1 MKRMG
6 YRSDV
11 RIVTSKK
18 GYKVLDD
25 YVKKYLSDHDKNRN
39 WNLMKRPNIKKE
51 TPYTTYIGWDCLK
64 WYEFSDYEDVNAIM
78 TGLDYL
84 KENGYSYRYSRLGE
98 NYDDYDEQYY
108 ESDNEDEQ
116 DLVYPSIIRA
126 FDDDY
131 ILEELDREIKSSESE
146 IEM

>member
-25 YVKKYLSDHDKNRN
+25 YVKKYLRDHDKNRN

>member
-1 MKRMG
+1 MEFNEK
-6 YRSDV
+6 
-11 RIVTSKK
+11 T
-18 GYKVLDD
+18 
-25 YVKKYLSDHDKNRN
+25 KY
-39 WNLMKRPNIKKE
+39 KKE

-131 ILEELDREIKSSESE
+131 ILEELVREIKSSESE

>member
-1 MKRMG
+1 MG

-18 GYKVLDD
+18 GYKDLDE
-25 YVKKYLSDHDKNRN
+25 YVKKYLRDHDKNRN

-51 TPYTTYIGWDCLK
+51 TPYTTYIGWNCLK
-64 WYEFSDYEDVNAIM
+64 WYEYADYVDVDAVM
-78 TGLDYL
+78 TGLNYL
-84 KENGYSYRYSRLGE
+84 KEKGYSYRYSRIGE

-108 ESDNEDEQ
+108 ESDNEEEQ
-116 DLVYPSIIRA
+116 DLVYPSIIRE

-131 ILEELDREIKSSESE
+131 IFDELDREIKSNESE
-146 IEM
+146 IEI

>member
-1 MKRMG
+1 MG

-25 YVKKYLSDHDKNRN
+25 YVKKYLRDHDKNRN

-64 WYEFSDYEDVNAIM
+64 WYEFSDYEGVNAIM

-108 ESDNEDEQ
+108 ESDNEEEQ

>member
-1 MKRMG
+1 MG

-18 GYKVLDD
+18 GFKVLDD
-25 YVKKYLSDHDKNRN
+25 YVKKYLREHDKNRN
-39 WNLMKRPNIKKE
+39 WNLLKSPKIKKE

-64 WYEFSDYEDVNAIM
+64 WYEYSDYVDVDAIM

-84 KENGYSYRYSRLGE
+84 KENGYSYRYSRIGE
-98 NYDDYDEQYY
+98 NYDDYDEKYY
-108 ESDNEDEQ
+108 ESENEEEQ
-116 DLVYPSIIRA
+116 DLIYPSIIRE

-131 ILEELDREIKSSESE
+131 IFQELEYQSNLKKDDIEL
-146 IEM
+146 

>member
-1 MKRMG
+1 MG

-25 YVKKYLSDHDKNRN
+25 YVKKYLRDHDKNRN

>member
-1 MKRMG
+1 MG

-25 YVKKYLSDHDKNRN
+25 YVKKYLRDHDKNRN

-131 ILEELDREIKSSESE
+131 ILEELDREIKSCESE

>member
-1 MKRMG
+1 MG

-25 YVKKYLSDHDKNRN
+25 YVKKYLRDHDKDRT
-39 WNLMKRPNIKKE
+39 WNLLKSPKIKKE

-64 WYEFSDYEDVNAIM
+64 WYEYSDYVDVDAIM

-84 KENGYSYRYSRLGE
+84 KENGYSYRYSRIGE

-131 ILEELDREIKSSESE
+131 ILEELDREIKSCESE

>member
-1 MKRMG
+1 MG

-25 YVKKYLSDHDKNRN
+25 YVKKYLRDRDKNTN
-39 WNLMKRPNIKKE
+39 WNIMKRPNIKKE

-84 KENGYSYRYSRLGE
+84 KENGYSYRYSSLGE

-108 ESDNEDEQ
+108 ESDNEEEQ
-116 DLVYPSIIRA
+116 DLVYPSIICA

>member
-1 MKRMG
+1 MG

-25 YVKKYLSDHDKNRN
+25 YVKKYLRDHDKNRN

-84 KENGYSYRYSRLGE
+84 KENVYSYRYSRLGE
-98 NYDDYDEQYY
+98 NYDDHDEQYY
-108 ESDNEDEQ
+108 ESDNEEEQ
-116 DLVYPSIIRA
+116 DLVYPGIIRA

>member
-1 MKRMG
+1 MG

-18 GYKVLDD
+18 GYKVLDN
-25 YVKKYLSDHDKNRN
+25 YVKKYLRDHDKDRT
-39 WNLMKRPNIKKE
+39 WNLLKSPKIKKE

-64 WYEFSDYEDVNAIM
+64 WYEYSDYVDVDAIM

-84 KENGYSYRYSRLGE
+84 KENGYSYRYSRIGE

-108 ESDNEDEQ
+108 ESDNEEEQ

>member
-1 MKRMG
+1 MG

-18 GYKVLDD
+18 GYKVLDN
-25 YVKKYLSDHDKNRN
+25 YVKKYLRDHNKDRT
-39 WNLMKRPNIKKE
+39 WNLLKSPKIKKE

-64 WYEFSDYEDVNAIM
+64 WYEYSDYVDVDAIM

-84 KENGYSYRYSRLGE
+84 KENGYSYRYSRIGE
-98 NYDDYDEQYY
+98 NYDDYDEKYY
-108 ESDNEDEQ
+108 ESENEEEQ
-116 DLVYPSIIRA
+116 DLIYPSIIRE

-131 ILEELDREIKSSESE
+131 IFQELEYQSNLKKDDIEL
-146 IEM
+146 